1 MSIGSFGGV
10 TGSSAGVPLSST
22 QGSETERLQKDSA
35 SQSRKVEHEKHA
47 EQTAGIGH
55 AEEDQEASDRDA
67 DGRRLWERSQHTT
80 TNDSDQESKQR
91 QSKDIEGLSGNSL
104 DLTG

>member
-10 TGSSAGVPLSST
+10 TGSAAGAPLPAG
-22 QGSETERLQKDSA
+22 QGSEAERAQKDA
-35 SQSRKVEHEKHA
+35 AAQSRGIDFEQHA
-47 EQTAGIGH
+47 QQTAGIGH

-67 DGRRLWERSQHTT
+67 DGRRPWERPPDRNPDTPE
-80 TNDSDQESKQR
+80 DEKPR
-91 QSKDIEGLSGNSL
+91 QSKDTSGDAGNSL

>member
-10 TGSSAGVPLSST
+10 TGSAAGAPLPAT
-22 QGSETERLQKDSA
+22 QGGEAERAQREA
-35 SQSRKVEHEKHA
+35 AAQSRGADYEKHA
-47 EQTAGIGH
+47 QKTAGIGH

-67 DGRRLWERSQHTT
+67 DGRRPWERPE
-80 TNDSDQESKQR
+80 NREPDPAQEETPLR
-91 QSKDIEGLSGNSL
+91 SKDATGEAGNSL